1 MHSSSFSL
9 LRSFKILLVEDS
21 SSELSVRIFAVL
33 SQTLKVQS
41 KRSTSS
47 RLVIIVYPFSFSISF
62 LKKLIKVPST
72 SLSGLSSFLSCA
84 KTEYDTLLST
94 NLLVHQVTS
103 LINYAVSSIP
113 SGGSY
118 LYQILSTSQNTRC
131 SAYSS
136 SISADAFLSTII
148 IRKVNTY
155 LVTTFDWY
163 ISLNIT

>member
-1 MHSSSFSL
+1 M
-9 LRSFKILLVEDS
+9 LLVDDS
-21 SSELSVRIFAVL
+21 SSELSVKMLVVL
-33 SQTLKVQS
+33 ITLKVF
-41 KRSTSS
+41 S
-47 RLVIIVYPFSFSISF
+47 RLLTSLGLLIIVYPFSFSISF